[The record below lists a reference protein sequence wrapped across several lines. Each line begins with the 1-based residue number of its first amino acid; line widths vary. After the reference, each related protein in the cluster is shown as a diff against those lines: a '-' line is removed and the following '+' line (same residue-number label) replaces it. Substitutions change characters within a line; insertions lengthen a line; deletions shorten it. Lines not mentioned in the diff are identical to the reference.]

1 LKQSSNSAGPDEE
14 TRAYGERL
22 LDEVRNMFKVIHE
35 RDNMIPEDFTNTL
48 EKAKGSRK
56 NNFTFLHL
64 SFSPSLADT
73 SLAPDL
79 IKLAAK

>member
-1 LKQSSNSAGPDEE
+1 MIIQGFAGDVIFNFPDKIFSIQ
-14 TRAYGERL
+14 T
-22 LDEVRNMFKVIHE
+22 
-35 RDNMIPEDFTNTL
+35 
-48 EKAKGSRK
+48 KGSRK

-79 IKLAAK
+79 IKLASK

>member
-1 LKQSSNSAGPDEE
+1 VQLISNQ
-14 TRAYGERL
+14 
-22 LDEVRNMFKVIHE
+22 FKISI
-35 RDNMIPEDFTNTL
+35 DKKLNANGLFDLTLPFT
-48 EKAKGSRK
+48 KGSRK

>member
-1 LKQSSNSAGPDEE
+1 MISA
-14 TRAYGERL
+14 L
-22 LDEVRNMFKVIHE
+22 LFSYA
-35 RDNMIPEDFTNTL
+35 
-48 EKAKGSRK
+48 AKGSRK
-56 NNFTFLHL
+56 NNFTFSHL